1 MAKAEALSPTMTHR
15 IWQVYGL
22 QQHRVE
28 TFKLSRDPEFVKKL
42 VKKLGRR
49 RWKQA
54 SGYHR
59 QGRVKNAFFRYT
71 SIIGEVLR
79 ARSPAGQESEAVL
92 GCALL
97 NRMTALGRPKDDP

>member
-15 IWQVYGL
+15 IWQAHGL
-22 QQHRVE
+22 QPHRVE

-49 RWKQA
+49 RWKPA

-71 SIIGEVLR
+71 SIIGEGLR
-79 ARSPAGQESEAVL
+79 AWSPERQDCLPE
-92 GCALL
+92 GCSSA
-97 NRMTALGRPKDDP
+97 RHERCRCAATH